1 MAGGP
6 VRVRCGIGVNTDSKF
21 LIGRVA
27 RIVMKAENWVSNPE
41 WAFWHEPEVDYH
53 RHLNKKNCEQPFV
66 W

>member
-6 VRVRCGIGVNTDSKF
+6 VRVRCGVGVNTDSKF

-41 WAFWHEPEVDYH
+41 WES
-53 RHLNKKNCEQPFV
+53 
-66 W
+66 